1 MRDRAPVGTRLLRDD
16 LDWDALTADEVLTL
30 RERVNRTRSSRLAR
44 LATGFPDRRAG
55 ITESVVEL
63 PGRSLSVRVHRPTTT
78 STRLPLVMSFH
89 GGGFLVGTA
98 AQNDW
103 LNSRLA
109 AAVPAVVVAVEYR
122 LAPEHP
128 LPAPIEDGHEALLR
142 IVDDSRRWGVD
153 PSSVAVL
160 GESAGGTIA
169 ALMAERSRGTGTTIA
184 AQVLTSP
191 VTDWT
196 DSMTEHPS
204 VVANAAQP
212 GFAESELR
220 AARRMSVPANMDA
233 HTVSP
238 ALSRE
243 LTGMPPTLAVTGELD
258 GAADHARLYVE
269 RLLAAGN
276 EAHLSVHPRAVHA
289 FLSMPGLVP
298 AARPAAREI
307 VAFLRSHVRSGPR
320 VKGGVR

>member
-1 MRDRAPVGTRLLRDD
+1 MRDRAPVGTRLLKND
-16 LDWDALTADEVLTL
+16 LDWNALTDDEVVAL
-30 RERVNRTRSSRLAR
+30 REKVNRTRSSRLAR
-44 LATGFPDRRAG
+44 LATGFPDRRSG

-63 PGRSLSVRVHRPTTT
+63 PGRHLAVRVHRPTTP

-89 GGGFLVGTA
+89 GGGFLMGTA

-122 LAPEHP
+122 LAPENP
-128 LPAPIEDGHEALLR
+128 LPAPVDDGHEALLR
-142 IVDDSRRWGVD
+142 IVGDSARWGAD
-153 PSSVAVL
+153 PTSVAVL

-169 ALMAERSRGTGTTIA
+169 ALMADRSRGTGPIG
-184 AQVLTSP
+184 AQVLTCP

-204 VVANAAQP
+204 VVANAGQP
-212 GFAESELR
+212 GFSAPELR
-220 AARRMSVPANMDA
+220 AARRLSIPAGMDA
-233 HTVSP
+233 RTVSP
-238 ALSRE
+238 ALAPD

-258 GAADHARLYVE
+258 GAADHARLYVQ
-269 RLLAAGN
+269 RLLAAGS
-276 EAHLSVHPRAVHA
+276 EAHLREHPRAVHA

-307 VAFLRSHVRSGPR
+307 TAFLRRHLRTGPGA
-320 VKGGVR
+320 KGGVQ